1 VSATAEP
8 LRPPAARQGPGR
20 MPPALLDAME
30 LRLARRSGGLLPGD
44 RPAAGAGS
52 GTELAQLRP
61 YEVGD
66 DVRQIDAAASAR
78 TAVPH
83 VRLQVPERTLTTW
96 LALDVSPS
104 MAFGTAERL
113 KSDVAE
119 GVSRA
124 VGRLAL
130 RRAGRLAIITFG
142 ASSPVLIPP
151 RGGRLAMLALR
162 RRLEAG
168 VAHDGAGDRRGLA
181 GTLHRLARVAL
192 MPGLI
197 VVVSDFR
204 EQEAW
209 GRPLRILAQRHD
221 VVAVEIADPREDE
234 LPAVGHLALVDPET
248 GRHVSVD
255 TSSQAVRERYA
266 AAEAAR
272 RSEVARDIGA
282 AGAAHVRLSTDEPW
296 LRRLARTLR

>member
-1 VSATAEP
+1 MSPTAEP
-8 LRPPAARQGPGR
+8 LAPPAARQGPGR

-66 DVRQIDAAASAR
+66 DVRQIDAAATAR

-96 LALDVSPS
+96 LALDLSPS

-119 GVSRA
+119 GVSLA
-124 VGRLAL
+124 IARLAL
-130 RRAGRLAIITFG
+130 RRAGRLATITFG
-142 ASSPVLIPP
+142 ASAPVLVPP
-151 RGGRLAMLALR
+151 RGGRLATVALR

-168 VAHDGAGDRRGLA
+168 VGRDGEADPDGIVGALN
-181 GTLHRLARVAL
+181 RLSKVAR
-192 MPGLI
+192 MPGLV

-204 EQEAW
+204 DQADW
-209 GRPLRILAQRHD
+209 GRPLRRLAQRHD
-221 VVAVEIADPREDE
+221 TVAVEISDPRESA
-234 LPAVGHLALVDPET
+234 LPAVGHLTLVDPET

-255 TSSQAVRERYA
+255 TSRRDVRERYA
-266 AAEAAR
+266 AGEAQR
-272 RSEVARDIGA
+272 REHVARDIRA

-296 LRRLARTLR
+296 LQRLAKALR

>member
-30 LRLARRSGGLLPGD
+30 LRLARRSSGLLPGD
-44 RPAAGAGS
+44 RPAAGAGV

-119 GVSRA
+119 GVSLA

-130 RRAGRLAIITFG
+130 RRAGRLAIVTFG

-168 VAHDGAGDRRGLA
+168 VAHDGEGDPGGLA

-192 MPGLI
+192 MPGLV

-204 EQEAW
+204 GQEAW

-221 VVAVEIADPREDE
+221 VVAVEIADPREEE
-234 LPAVGHLALVDPET
+234 LPAVGHLTLVDPET

-255 TSSQAVRERYA
+255 TSSKVVRERYA

-272 RSEVARDIGA
+272 QGAVARDIGA
-282 AGAAHVRLSTDEPW
+282 AGAGHVRLSTEEPW
-296 LRRLARTLR
+296 LRRLARALR

>member
-1 VSATAEP
+1 MSATAER

-30 LRLARRSGGLLPGD
+30 LRLARRSSGLLPGD
-44 RPAAGAGS
+44 RPAAGAGV

-119 GVSRA
+119 GVSLA

-130 RRAGRLAIITFG
+130 RRAGRLAVITFG
-142 ASSPVLIPP
+142 AGSPGSFRPAAGAWP
-151 RGGRLAMLALR
+151 RWRCAGAWR
-162 RRLEAG
+162 RAWPRTARAIREGLP
-168 VAHDGAGDRRGLA
+168 GA
-181 GTLHRLARVAL
+181 LHRLARVAR
-192 MPGLI
+192 MPGLV

-204 EQEAW
+204 EQAAW

-221 VVAVEIADPREDE
+221 VVAVEIADPREGE
-234 LPAVGHLALVDPET
+234 LPAVGHLTLVDPET

-255 TSSQAVRERYA
+255 TSRQAVRERYA
-266 AAEAAR
+266 AGEAERRAAWR
-272 RSEVARDIGA
+272 ATSAPPAPPTCG
-282 AGAAHVRLSTDEPW
+282 
-296 LRRLARTLR
+296 

>member
-1 VSATAEP
+1 VSAIAEP

-30 LRLARRSGGLLPGD
+30 VRLARRSGGLLPGD
-44 RPAAGAGS
+44 RPAAGAGV

-96 LALDVSPS
+96 LALDISPS

-119 GVSRA
+119 GVSLV

-130 RRAGRLAIITFG
+130 RRAGRLAVVTFG
-142 ASSPVLIPP
+142 AGPPGLVPP

-162 RRLEAG
+162 RRLETG
-168 VAHDGAGDRRGLA
+168 VAQDGEGDPEGLA
-181 GTLHRLARVAL
+181 GALHRLARVVR
-192 MPGLI
+192 MPGLV

-204 EQEAW
+204 DQAAW

-234 LPAVGHLALVDPET
+234 LPAVGHLTLVDPET

-255 TSSQAVRERYA
+255 TSRQAVRERYA
-266 AAEAAR
+266 AGEAERRAA
-272 RSEVARDIGA
+272 VARDIGA

-296 LRRLARTLR
+296 LQRLARALR